1 MVTISTRVRYG
12 LRALLELAKNP
23 DMTPVSLHSIA
34 DKLGISFKYLENIFK
49 FAKHAGI
56 VQGVRGP
63 EGGYV
68 LVKQPEDLTVYE
80 VVSALDGP
88 VFSTECTDDDAL
100 CSRLDLCSLRGLWN
114 ELQDTV
120 GMYLKKRTLAD
131 LLKLENEIPEKTIL
145 QLNKNIKTAHGGI

>member
-1 MVTISTRVRYG
+1 
-12 LRALLELAKNP
+12 LRAILELAKNQ
-23 DMTPVSLHSIA
+23 DNTPVSLHLIA
-34 DKLGISFKYLENIFK
+34 DRLGISFKYLENIFK

-63 EGGYV
+63 EGGYI
-68 LVKQPEDLTVYE
+68 LIKSPEELSVYE
-80 VVSALDGP
+80 IVSALDGP

-120 GMYLKKRTLAD
+120 GIYLKKRTLAD
-131 LLKLENEIPEKTIL
+131 LLKLENSHPDKEPPLKKPI
-145 QLNKNIKTAHGGI
+145 QLTLF